1 MCQFC
6 DIAVNMTGSKVVRD
20 REFVKTMMAY
30 GVNTKD
36 CNGKTPLHHAIEKN
50 LPTMVEKLV
59 KNGANHN
66 LGSELAVL
74 VMLFKN
80 DIEMGKRLLTHGAI
94 FHNDWMILA
103 IMADRQEWVKMFL
116 DHGFEVDKVLH
127 GMFNDGN
134 TGLQI
139 ALENGRTEIFNLFLQ
154 HGASLRFRNLNGDT
168 ALEQTSKLT
177 IIGKTQILEIFK
189 NIVFSEHT

>member
-6 DIAVNMTGSKVVRD
+6 DIAANMTGSKAVRD
-20 REFVKTMMAY
+20 IEFVKTMMAY

-36 CNGKTPLHHAIEKN
+36 CTGREPLHHAIEKN

-59 KNGANHN
+59 ENGAKHD

-74 VMLFKN
+74 VMLGKN
-80 DIEMGKRLLTHGAI
+80 DIKMEKRLLAHGAI
-94 FHNDWMILA
+94 FHDDWMTLA
-103 IMADRQEWVKMFL
+103 IMADRQEWVELFL

>member
-36 CNGKTPLHHAIEKN
+36 CTGREPLHHAIEKN
-50 LPTMVEKLV
+50 LPTMVEKIV
-59 KNGANHN
+59 ENGANQN

-80 DIEMGKRLLTHGAI
+80 DIEMGKRLLTPGAI

>member
-1 MCQFC
+1 
-6 DIAVNMTGSKVVRD
+6 
-20 REFVKTMMAY
+20 
-30 GVNTKD
+30 
-36 CNGKTPLHHAIEKN
+36 
-50 LPTMVEKLV
+50 
-59 KNGANHN
+59 
-66 LGSELAVL
+66 
-74 VMLFKN
+74 
-80 DIEMGKRLLTHGAI
+80 
-94 FHNDWMILA
+94 MILA